1 MQPQIIKSKSK
12 ISKMEETLE
21 VFKKE
26 DNLNFFNGRGPK
38 IDATKNN
45 ESKRDGC
52 GTAPG
57 NLVS

>member
-1 MQPQIIKSKSK
+1 
-12 ISKMEETLE
+12 MEEDL
-21 VFKKE
+21 K
-26 DNLNFFNGRGPK
+26 N
-38 IDATKNN
+38 DATKNN